1 MVFRFDP
8 NHLSNGG
15 GGTMTG
21 DIISFQDHRDFK
33 RRQLQESAPWRA
45 WVSEIRDKQILESQL
60 TRIAEL
66 LNELEELSGSFPPAT
81 LVRACAE
88 IERARRTT
96 RPLSEPRHR
105 AHLKHDTDCDPQ
117 PDIDRDT
124 LDRMY
129 GLSVER
135 CWECGR
141 G

>member
-1 MVFRFDP
+1 
-8 NHLSNGG
+8 
-15 GGTMTG
+15 MTG

-45 WVSEIRDKQILESQL
+45 SMSEIRDNQILEPQL

-66 LNELEELSGSFPPAT
+66 MNELEELSGSFPPTT
-81 LVRACAE
+81 LVRARAE
-88 IERARRTT
+88 IERARRITQ
-96 RPLSEPRHR
+96 PLSEPEHG
-105 AHLKHDTDCDPQ
+105 AHLTQDSDSDPQ
-117 PDIDRDT
+117 PEIDRDT

-135 CWECGR
+135 CWECDR